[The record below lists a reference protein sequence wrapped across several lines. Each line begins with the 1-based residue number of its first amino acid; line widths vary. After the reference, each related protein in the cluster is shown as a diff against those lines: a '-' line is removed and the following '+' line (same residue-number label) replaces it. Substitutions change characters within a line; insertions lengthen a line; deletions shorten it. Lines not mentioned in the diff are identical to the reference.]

1 MTHEKPPPGTIPTL
15 TEVVSWP
22 ESAPAAPPAWAA
34 PPVQAPAATPAEP
47 SEPPSASSAA
57 PSAEPSAEPE
67 PEAQPAGA
75 TTVPAAVTEAQITR
89 RVMADLQGQLDLML
103 EVRVRETLAPILAR
117 AGDAIVRD
125 ARKELTAALREIVSL
140 SVCRELRRRDDS

>member
-1 MTHEKPPPGTIPTL
+1 
-15 TEVVSWP
+15 V
-22 ESAPAAPPAWAA
+22 PPAWAA

-47 SEPPSASSAA
+47 AELQSAQSPEPGLAPAPAAA
-57 PSAEPSAEPE
+57 P
-67 PEAQPAGA
+67 
-75 TTVPAAVTEAQITR
+75 TVPAEVTEAQITR

-140 SVCRELRRRDDS
+140 SVCRELRRRDDT

>member
-22 ESAPAAPPAWAA
+22 ESAPAAPPACAA

-47 SEPPSASSAA
+47 SEPPSAPSAA
-57 PSAEPSAEPE
+57 PSAEPEPE
-67 PEAQPAGA
+67 PAGA